1 MVAHMNAEDSAPCFL
16 YRKPPNGSKR
26 LPNAKIAETVQNED
40 GDHPTEEAVRRRVVN
55 FREPKAM
62 RGRKKGYRKTSKAEN
77 KVILQAF
84 RKLRPP
90 GHGVDSR
97 KIHATLPKKLRG
109 KVSRRTVIRRLAEQR
124 YVPTKKVQK
133 TDPGASLVAFSL
145 DASM

>member
-1 MVAHMNAEDSAPCFL
+1 MRDAMVAQMSPENRALCFF
-16 YRKPPNGSKR
+16 YRNPPNGDKK
-26 LPNAKIAETVQNED
+26 LTYAKIADLVQNED
-40 GDHPTEEAVRRRVVN
+40 GEHPTEGAVRHCVLN
-55 FREPKAM
+55 FHSAKDK
-62 RGRKKGYRKTSKAEN
+62 RGRKAGYRKTSKAED

-97 KIHATLPKKLRG
+97 KVHLSLPKKLRG

-133 TDPGASLVAFSL
+133 TDPGSA
-145 DASM
+145 